1 VTVEA
6 QAARRMFGSL
16 PVVNVATVDADGAPH
31 VVPLWFVWPEDG
43 VYISVSRESRTWR
56 NAEADPRVALTVDL
70 GRSWQELAGIEV
82 RGRVELLPNEHPE
95 LRHAMSAWHDKYR
108 ALLSGDGFSMLAA
121 EVVDLGFMRLTPERI
136 LGWDHAR
143 G

>member
-1 VTVEA
+1 
-6 QAARRMFGSL
+6 
-16 PVVNVATVDADGAPH
+16 
-31 VVPLWFVWPEDG
+31 
-43 VYISVSRESRTWR
+43 
-56 NAEADPRVALTVDL
+56 VALTVDL